1 MCIKVAAN
9 EDLFLLTAGNGD
21 HRKEGELA
29 LEEEL
34 QRNQTGIV
42 KITLWP

>member
-21 HRKEGELA
+21 HRNEGELA